1 MKISRERIQA
11 TAAVLFAALATA
23 MAFVAA
29 YNVPRTAT
37 LTPHTANFLY
47 RCLGCH
53 GREEAAGLAYHWT
66 RPQTI
71 IDMPHPGGE
80 QVRLGLTLAAGEN
93 RQVPLWLGSG
103 AGHAEILVDAW
114 PRQYEVLIPTDPYD
128 LRLRFYLVAPALH
141 ERAEA
146 GGRSLG
152 VILGSEIVVWSDG
165 PPPLL
170 LTLPLVG
177 VVLAWYLVLRAPRMK
192 IRYALLLTLPLV
204 VLLIVGLRAYGW
216 QPRLAPLYLML
227 TGLGLMLVRSLI
239 TGPSH
244 VWLRLPSGQ
253 TLTLPRMARDAGSTV
268 LYRPYVLALLF
279 INAAAIA
286 APLLLV
292 SNPRPHFVDEGGFI
306 TLLSFFHLYAIGCL
320 AASLYAVR
328 RAAAERKGWQQPYWL
343 WFLVALGFM
352 FLALDEI
359 LEIHEYLDVYLH
371 NALHLQETMLT
382 DRLDDI
388 IPALYGLAGLGVL
401 VLYRAELLHYRRL
414 LPLVLAGG
422 VLAGAS
428 VVLDLLTNFDAAGR
442 ELLPPVIA
450 AVFWELTMVEEIC
463 KLLAVA
469 VFLGAMFRAL
479 EMTSVQV
486 DSSSMV

>member
-1 MKISRERIQA
+1 
-11 TAAVLFAALATA
+11 
-23 MAFVAA
+23 
-29 YNVPRTAT
+29 
-37 LTPHTANFLY
+37 
-47 RCLGCH
+47 
-53 GREEAAGLAYHWT
+53 
-66 RPQTI
+66 
-71 IDMPHPGGE
+71 
-80 QVRLGLTLAAGEN
+80 
-93 RQVPLWLGSG
+93 
-103 AGHAEILVDAW
+103 
-114 PRQYEVLIPTDPYD
+114 
-128 LRLRFYLVAPALH
+128 
-141 ERAEA
+141 
-146 GGRSLG
+146 
-152 VILGSEIVVWSDG
+152 
-165 PPPLL
+165 
-170 LTLPLVG
+170 
-177 VVLAWYLVLRAPRMK
+177 
-192 IRYALLLTLPLV
+192 
-204 VLLIVGLRAYGW
+204 
-216 QPRLAPLYLML
+216 
-227 TGLGLMLVRSLI
+227 
-239 TGPSH
+239 
-244 VWLRLPSGQ
+244 
-253 TLTLPRMARDAGSTV
+253 
-268 LYRPYVLALLF
+268 
-279 INAAAIA
+279 
-286 APLLLV
+286 
-292 SNPRPHFVDEGGFI
+292 
-306 TLLSFFHLYAIGCL
+306 LLSFFHLYAIGCL

-479 EMTSVQV
+479 EIASAQVNPPPAVQQPG
-486 DSSSMV
+486 